1 MGSRH
6 DAIQRS
12 TSAGYRL
19 PDRATAQQL
28 ASTSSVS
35 ISKSIPGA
43 QPIPQ
48 ASAKEKEK
56 RCWKD
61 TVRHDQVWRE
71 FVEAE
76 RRGGKRWHEN
86 WGFLKEYD
94 SMGNKKEVEELP
106 KEVPVFSDQIPN
118 TANQAIGSRMNTE
131 LGKTL
136 VHMDYFLTG
145 GNQKK
150 KLGSELLPS

>member
-1 MGSRH
+1 MDSRH

-19 PDRATAQQL
+19 PDRGTAKQL

-35 ISKSIPGA
+35 FNKSVPGA
-43 QPIPQ
+43 QPNPQ
-48 ASAKEKEK
+48 PSAKEKEK
-56 RCWKD
+56 RCWED

-94 SMGNKKEVEELP
+94 SLGNKKEVEELP
-106 KEVPVFSDQIPN
+106 KEVPVFSDRVPN
-118 TANQAIGSRMNTE
+118 TTNQAIGSRMNTE